1 MSAKAISPK
10 TIAPIN
16 LECPDFQVYHFCMLQ
31 NKKLSGDEAKE
42 LLDHI
47 SECKPCQ
54 NLHNEI
60 KAVFTGS
67 GENKPSRAEL
77 LNYLKCLMNQVTDI
91 DQELHDKFLLRHRLK
106 TKKRLARSEKRIR
119 ELESIVAQL
128 QAQVQLLLSKGASTN
143 GQ

>member
-1 MSAKAISPK
+1 MQTNSISPK
-10 TIAPIN
+10 TIAPID

-31 NKKLSGDEAKE
+31 NSQLSSDKAKE

-77 LNYLKCLMNQVTDI
+77 LNYVKCLMNQVTDI
-91 DQELHDKFLLRHRLK
+91 DQELHDKFLLKHRIK
-106 TKKRLARSEKRIR
+106 AKKRLAKAEKRIR
-119 ELESIVAQL
+119 QLEIRL
-128 QAQVQLLLSKGASTN
+128 EQVLSGKEYK
-143 GQ
+143 